1 MARRLPRLV
10 LSAAALW
17 FAPMLH
23 ADDTMPIA
31 HYAFEAGEALD
42 TGPDSFAV
50 FEPAHGDVTL
60 TAAFRVSGRRAVLL
74 HDVPGDGDFPELQ
87 GYFPL
92 RTDGVLSIRFALMTP
107 DPAIPWNVALAGP
120 EGFMLRPGGIAF
132 WLEAEDGVLRHVSDS
147 IPKRLLSLRSFVWYF
162 IEVRYDVAAGSYD
175 LTIREE
181 SREAPLIDLRR
192 QPGASAAIA
201 SPIDKFSF
209 VGDVEHDAHASDL
222 FVDDEEVKNLRIAL
236 QGELP
241 QRHFG
246 DAVRLEVADL
256 CPAGMSDFLLQQF
269 GMGGDDLYQVNGPV
283 NLVRLMQVPDRV
295 QRADLKFA
303 AFTPGVPG
311 ALVKRPGLF
320 AAIARQD
327 VLLHHPFQSFKPV
340 VNFVQQAAEDP
351 NVVAIKQTV
360 YRTGAE
366 SELMR
371 ILVDAC
377 RRGKEITVVVER
389 EVGEEPGVPERGRAV
404 LRQDDRQPPCGSRR
418 TAEPEGVGPVE
429 RPGDVETLRV
439 VATHLAVRVERRPQV
454 RAVGVLVLQRT
465 EQHEVRHASEM
476 AKPFGEIDLVMGERV
491 GQRLDT
497 GRFQGMAE
505 AAPRVG
511 RRRQLVVPLSHQTP
525 PGSGR

>member
-23 ADDTMPIA
+23 ADDAMPIA

-107 DPAIPWNVALAGP
+107 DPAMPWNVALAGP

-162 IEVRYDVAAGSYD
+162 IDVRYDVAAGSYD

-222 FVDDEEVKNLRIAL
+222 FVDDISLALSPATPLPPIVAPGRRALFVDEWLRTLRADNVADENERLFIDAIQRSDFSGAQNVAL
-236 QGELP
+236 DQIR
-241 QRHFG
+241 RHDRDATWTERAG
-246 DAVRLEVADL
+246 DAAY
-256 CPAGMSDFLLQQF
+256 LL
-269 GMGGDDLYQVNGPV
+269 G
-283 NLVRLMQVPDRV
+283 DRV
-295 QRADLKFA
+295 NALRRYVAATELDPSRVLAWLKRADMHHLFGEVDA
-303 AFTPGVPG
+303 ERRCRERIYG
-311 ALVKRPGLF
+311 AL
-320 AAIARQD
+320 
-327 VLLHHPFQSFKPV
+327 
-340 VNFVQQAAEDP
+340 
-351 NVVAIKQTV
+351 
-360 YRTGAE
+360 
-366 SELMR
+366 
-371 ILVDAC
+371 
-377 RRGKEITVVVER
+377 
-389 EVGEEPGVPERGRAV
+389 
-404 LRQDDRQPPCGSRR
+404 
-418 TAEPEGVGPVE
+418 
-429 RPGDVETLRV
+429 
-439 VATHLAVRVERRPQV
+439 
-454 RAVGVLVLQRT
+454 
-465 EQHEVRHASEM
+465 HE
-476 AKPFGEIDLVMGERV
+476 
-491 GQRLDT
+491 
-497 GRFQGMAE
+497 
-505 AAPRVG
+505 
-511 RRRQLVVPLSHQTP
+511 
-525 PGSGR
+525 